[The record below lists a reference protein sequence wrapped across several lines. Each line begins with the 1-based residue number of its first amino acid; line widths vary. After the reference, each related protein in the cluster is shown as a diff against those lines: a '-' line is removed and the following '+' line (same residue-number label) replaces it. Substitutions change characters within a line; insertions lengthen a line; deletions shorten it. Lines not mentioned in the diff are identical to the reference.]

1 MHLGKP
7 LEAVKLAISGLM
19 LPKTDLSAQ
28 VCIEPGEI
36 ESAASYIPID
46 VRDLKRGLY
55 FFSLKYTSDS
65 VPLGPR
71 LTAARPKFETSDHI
85 YTFVSHDQSE
95 FFGTVLIID
104 DIEYLNFYPSRL
116 PCDIKI
122 IDCSLRQINSFAR
135 DYIYGE
141 LFVRVKIFGAH
152 WTWNRSLDEFKAW
165 VQRLLSGGKDESYAT
180 WWKLYGQTS
189 SNELDA
195 QRTLSRGVSPSAE
208 RITLD
213 QTLSISVV
221 LMVGDKLLPE
231 LTRSVDSMLA
241 QTYADWELYV
251 CGDIMPGSREDS
263 YLQQLMAG
271 EPRIN
276 SRYRSGDK
284 GQIVQVN
291 DALTETTGAFVGFL
305 EAGDQ
310 LAANALFEV
319 ALCISDSPELLMVY
333 SDEDAIGAGNVPLAP
348 QFKPDWNYDLFLSIN
363 YVCHFLVIAKSQVM
377 ACKGLRIEFE
387 GAEILDLTLRVVESA
402 SASQIGH
409 IPKVL
414 YHRSA
419 GADELPEH
427 LNAFESN
434 NPEVARSAINDHL
447 QRRNLSAVATH
458 TEVPGGYRITYQLP
472 DPPPS
477 VSIIIPTYNSLRV
490 LKNCV
495 ETLLEKTNYPAYEI
509 LIVDNLSDDPATLNY
524 LAAIHDHRIR
534 VLRYQ
539 SEFNFSAIN
548 NYAVKA
554 SEAQILV
561 LLNNDTEVCNEDW
574 LIEIVSQVSRPE
586 IGAVGAKLFYAEGR
600 IQHAGVLLGMG
611 PDRVAGHAFKG
622 FHRDEIGAMGRTRL
636 VQQYHANT
644 GACLA
649 VSRELYLEVGG
660 LDEENLAIAFNDVD
674 FCLKLR
680 AAGYLN
686 LWTPYAQMY
695 HYESYSRGYDVTEE
709 KRNRFIL
716 ERDYMH
722 RRWGDWLQ
730 SDSNYN
736 PNLTGDF
743 DNFNLAWPPESQV
756 VGTEGV
762 E

>member
-1 MHLGKP
+1 MHLGKS
-7 LEAVKLAISGLM
+7 LKAVKQWISGIT
-19 LPKTDLSAQ
+19 LPKTDLTAQ
-28 VCIEPGEI
+28 VRSQAGAI
-36 ESAASYIPID
+36 ESAASCIQID
-46 VRDLKRGLY
+46 VRHLKRGLY
-55 FFSLKYTSDS
+55 FLSLKYTSDL

-95 FFGTVLIID
+95 FFGTVLITD

-116 PCDIKI
+116 PCDIKVF
-122 IDCSLRQINSFAR
+122 DCSLRQINSFAR
-135 DYIYGE
+135 DYICGE
-141 LFVRVKIFGAH
+141 LFVRGKIFGAR

-165 VQRLLSGGKDESYAT
+165 VQRLVSGGKDASYAT

-189 SNELDA
+189 PNELDA
-195 QRTLSRGVSPSAE
+195 QSTLSKRGSRSAE
-208 RITLD
+208 RSTLD
-213 QTLSISVV
+213 QTPPISVV
-221 LMVGDKLLPE
+221 LMAGKKSLSE

-241 QTYADWELYV
+241 QTYADWELSV

-263 YLQQLMAG
+263 YLRQLMAG
-271 EPRIN
+271 EPRVKCLYTN
-276 SRYRSGDK
+276 GV
-284 GQIVQVN
+284 GQIGQVN
-291 DALTETTGAFVGFL
+291 RALAAASGAFIGFL

-310 LAANALFEV
+310 LSANALFEV
-319 ALCISDSPELLMVY
+319 ALCIRTSPELLMIY
-333 SDEDAIGAGNVPLAP
+333 SDEDAVDAGDVPLAAH
-348 QFKPDWNYDLFLSIN
+348 FKPDWNYDLFLSIN
-363 YVCHFLVIAKSQVM
+363 YVCHFLVIAKAELM
-377 ACKGLRIEFE
+377 AGNGLRVECE
-387 GAEILDLTLRVVESA
+387 GAELLDLTLRTVESA
-402 SASQIGH
+402 PADQIGH
-409 IPKVL
+409 IAKVL
-414 YHRSA
+414 YRRRAST
-419 GADELPEH
+419 GESPEH
-427 LNAFESN
+427 LNAFESKDH
-434 NPEVARSAINDHL
+434 EVARCVINEHL
-447 QRRNLSAVATH
+447 QRRNLPAVATH
-458 TEVPGGYRITYQLP
+458 TEVPGGYRVTYQLP

-477 VSIIIPTYNSLRV
+477 VSIIIPTYNNLRV

-509 LIVDNLSDDPATLNY
+509 VIVDNLSDDADTLSY
-524 LAAIHDHRIR
+524 LAAIHDRRVR

-548 NYAVKA
+548 NYAVSA
-554 SEAQILV
+554 SESQVVVLV
-561 LLNNDTEVCNEDW
+561 NNDTEVCNGDW
-574 LIEIVSQVSRPE
+574 LIEMVSQVSRPG

-636 VQQYHANT
+636 VQQYYAVT

-649 VSRELYLEVGG
+649 VKREKYLEVGG

-680 AAGYLN
+680 AAGYHN

-736 PNLTGDF
+736 PNLTRDF
-743 DNFNLAWPPESQV
+743 DNFNLAWPPESQAV
-756 VGTEGV
+756 RAEKA